1 MSNDFITQIVTD
13 VLNLQYFTVG
23 DFFDVTYKNTERY
36 LTVCIDKNGDA
47 VKLMA
52 VHCFD
57 GKLSY
62 KGRLIIIDN
71 KNLSDFASIRAYDA
85 MVDVLPS
92 GTGGLGVI
100 LRAKG

>member
-1 MSNDFITQIVTD
+1 MNSNFITQIVTD

-36 LTVCIDKNGDA
+36 LTVCIEKNGDA

-57 GKLSY
+57 GKLSF
-62 KGRLIIIDN
+62 KGRLVIIDN
-71 KNLSDFASIRAYDA
+71 KNLSDFASIRAYTA
-85 MVDVLPS
+85 IVDTLPS
-92 GTGGLGVI
+92 GADGLGVI
-100 LRAKG
+100 LKAKE